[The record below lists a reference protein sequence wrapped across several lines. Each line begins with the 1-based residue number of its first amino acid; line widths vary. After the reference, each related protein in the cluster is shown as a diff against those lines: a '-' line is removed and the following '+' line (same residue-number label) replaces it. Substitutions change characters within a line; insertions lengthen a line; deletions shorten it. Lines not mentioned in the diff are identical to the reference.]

1 MHKHLNNNT
10 NMEKLIGQVV
20 TLKSQCH
27 SLGKLIDIDS
37 DNQIFY
43 VEGFDSEIVGW
54 SYSSKNPFKK
64 STKAEIEAGNTIQKQ
79 CVKAIVSIGA
89 EIKAAQK
96 FVEKTFWFLQERGLN
111 QSEANSEIE
120 KYIQSFA

>member
-1 MHKHLNNNT
+1 
-10 NMEKLIGQVV
+10 MEKLIGHYV
-20 TLKSQCH
+20 TLKSNHH

-54 SYSSKNPFKK
+54 SYSSKSPFKK
-64 STKAEIEAGNTIQKQ
+64 STKAEIEAGNTTQKQ
-79 CVKAIVSIGA
+79 CVRSIVNLGA

-96 FVEKTFWFLQERGLN
+96 FVEKTFNFLQERGLN
-111 QSEANSEIE
+111 QSEANEE
-120 KYIQSFA
+120 MQKYIQSFA

>member
-1 MHKHLNNNT
+1 MQN
-10 NMEKLIGQVV
+10 LIGQYV

-27 SLGKLIDIDS
+27 SLGKLIDIDY

-43 VEGFDSEIVGW
+43 VEGFDSEIAGW
-54 SYSSKNPFKK
+54 SYSSKSPFKK
-64 STKAEIEAGNTIQKQ
+64 STKAEIEAGNTTQKQ

-89 EIKAAQK
+89 EIKAAQR
-96 FVEKTFWFLQERGLN
+96 FVEKTFGFLQERGLTQHECN
-111 QSEANSEIE
+111 AEMQ

>member
-1 MHKHLNNNT
+1 
-10 NMEKLIGQVV
+10 MEKLIGHYV

-27 SLGKLIDIDS
+27 SLGKLIDIDY

-54 SYSSKNPFKK
+54 SYSSKSPFKK
-64 STKAEIEAGNTIQKQ
+64 STKAEIEAGNTTQKQ
-79 CVKAIVSIGA
+79 CVKAIVNLGA

-96 FVEKTFWFLQERGLN
+96 FVEKTFNFLYERKLTTQEAIAEM
-111 QSEANSEIE
+111 Q